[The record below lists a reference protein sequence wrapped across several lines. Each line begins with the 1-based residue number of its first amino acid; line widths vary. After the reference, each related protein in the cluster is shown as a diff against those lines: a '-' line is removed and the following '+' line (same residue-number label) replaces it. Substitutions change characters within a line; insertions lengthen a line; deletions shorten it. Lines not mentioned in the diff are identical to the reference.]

1 MRGEVGRAER
11 VSPTVSIDGVLVAPE
26 QATISIF
33 DRGFLYGDGVFEVLR
48 SWGGVVVDLEAHLD
62 RMLAT
67 CEVMSYRPPTRAE
80 LAAFVSATVAAA
92 PPGDHRIRIIVT
104 RGPGGLD
111 RRFADLGPGRTIVVV
126 EALVP
131 GPASITAAIVEGAHH
146 GRGHK
151 LLAYVDHQ
159 IARERAR
166 AEGADEALRLD
177 AAGNVVEGATSNVC
191 AVAGGA
197 VITPPVA
204 GGVLPG
210 ITRAH
215 VIAAC
220 AAAGITVV
228 ERAISVD
235 ELLVADEWFVT
246 SAVRGVVPVTRI
258 GGTSRSIGPV
268 TERVAESY
276 LVRVR
281 PQ

>member
-1 MRGEVGRAER
+1 MTA
-11 VSPTVSIDGVLVAPE
+11 TVSIDGVLVAPE

-48 SWGGVVVDLEAHLD
+48 SWGGVVVDLEAHLE

-67 CEVMSYRPPTRAE
+67 CEALAYRAPARAE
-80 LAAFVSATVAAA
+80 LVDSVQATVAAA
-92 PPGDHRIRIIVT
+92 PTGDHRIRIVVT

-111 RRFADLGPGRTIVVV
+111 KRFADLGPGRTIVVV
-126 EALVP
+126 EPLVP
-131 GPASITAAIVEGAHH
+131 GPPSLTAAIVDWPLAGHA

-151 LLAYVDHQ
+151 LLAYVDHL
-159 IARERAR
+159 IARELAR
-166 AEGADEALRLD
+166 GAGADEALRLD
-177 AAGNVVEGATSNVC
+177 ATGNVVEGATSNVF
-191 AVAGGA
+191 AVAGGV

-220 AAAGITVV
+220 TASGIAVV
-228 ERAISVD
+228 ERGISVD
-235 ELLVADEWFVT
+235 ALLAAEEWFVT
-246 SAVRGVVPVTRI
+246 SAVRGVVPVTSI
-258 GGTSRSIGPV
+258 GGTSRAVGAV
-268 TERVAESY
+268 TARVADAY